1 MSPSSSTLRLRWPL
15 IVLLASIALTALALP
30 FSIPARAQTDIIPK
44 EMQALFTDISD
55 IDKLR
60 VLNPLKLTA
69 DQLDKI
75 IPIVKK
81 AQTDYNAKLAEAA
94 VPPIRKIASEIKET
108 REKMLATHSGVPKDF
123 DEKVKK
129 LQAEFVKRRKA
140 EDNATL
146 KSLSDSIKA
155 ILTKEQVSTASSLA
169 RKLTEED
176 GKPTQK
182 GSDDQFFNLYVLGT
196 IVVYPRIVPLLEDML
211 KTAESAEI
219 TGHTAQSA
227 GDDGKERAAVGRN
240 QNGRHTRA
248 VPRCSARGVCGDAG
262 LAMGAPASARSTAKQ
277 ESQRR
282 CSKAIHAEHVMGT
295 GPRLRL
301 LTRCWQCV
309 SECVI
314 DGLGAARK
322 HQRVLRASA
331 SCICVGFL
339 SVLRRY
345 SHATHPFRSDF
356 EDW

>member
-1 MSPSSSTLRLRWPL
+1 MPRPFPTDEEDPMSHPVVRGAIRHALGL
-15 IVLLASIALTALALP
+15 SIALTALALP

-196 IVVYPRIVPLLEDML
+196 IVVYPRIVPLLEDMR

-227 GDDGKERAAVGRN
+227 GDDGKERAALGRN
-240 QNGRHTRA
+240 
-248 VPRCSARGVCGDAG
+248 
-262 LAMGAPASARSTAKQ
+262 L
-277 ESQRR
+277 
-282 CSKAIHAEHVMGT
+282 
-295 GPRLRL
+295 
-301 LTRCWQCV
+301 
-309 SECVI
+309 
-314 DGLGAARK
+314 
-322 HQRVLRASA
+322 
-331 SCICVGFL
+331 
-339 SVLRRY
+339 
-345 SHATHPFRSDF
+345 
-356 EDW
+356 